1 MEGNSRSFHEDCLNF
16 GVVILLIFISVL
28 AISIVKWCDDNDD
41 PKKGV
46 FCCFGLVF
54 PKLEGL
60 KHVRVEFPS
69 KKFRRMTKA
78 DASRQNLMENHQNYY
93 IYNHVNAVNIPII
106 SS

>member
-28 AISIVKWCDDNDD
+28 VISIVKWYDDNDD

-46 FCCFGLVF
+46 FCCFG
-54 PKLEGL
+54 
-60 KHVRVEFPS
+60 HVFPS

-78 DASRQNLMENHQNYY
+78 DASRQNLMEHHENYY